1 MSIERSPRIAN
12 AIHSLIDHLVI
23 NDSHKSKQDSEERHD
38 ACFQL
43 AQSTLER

>member
-23 NDSHKSKQDSEERHD
+23 NDSHESKQDTEERHD

-43 AQSTLER
+43 AQSILER